1 MNAGAAREDI
11 TPPIG
16 TSLAGFAGRDWAATG
31 VRDPLSV
38 TALWLDGAV
47 ILSLDIIG
55 LSVATDRRGRR
66 HIGAALGLSP
76 EAVFLSCTHTHS
88 GPATQ
93 PLRATGIYEA
103 GWTSE
108 ILTRATRAALRARDS
123 AKPAH
128 LAVGEASCDASV
140 NRRNPQGPHD
150 PVVRVLQVAF
160 DSEPPILLWHYAMHP
175 VALGRDNT
183 LLSADWVGVAR
194 SKIEAVTGRLSLF
207 LQGCCGD
214 INPRFSGTRG
224 EEETVKA
231 GKTVS
236 ESVRQALN
244 SLRPLP
250 KAPIQIGFAEARVPL
265 LPLPNNLLLTAAEQ
279 SPEGNSLA
287 EQQLNTAYRD
297 WAVGCRK
304 LGRRK
309 PEGLATAR
317 LSVGVFRIGD
327 WNLTALPGECFAQ
340 IGLDIGGCALG
351 YARGNPGYLYPD
363 IALVEGGYE
372 TEVAFKLYGLQG
384 AGAGTAKALI
394 EAARWAMPPSDRS
407 QSPKTSAG

>member
-38 TALWLDGAV
+38 TALWLEGV
-47 ILSLDIIG
+47 LILSLDIIG
-55 LSVATDRRGRR
+55 LSVATDRRWRK
-66 HIGAALGLSP
+66 HIGTALGISP

-103 GWTSE
+103 IWTAE
-108 ILTRATRAALRARDS
+108 ILTRATRAAVQARDS
-123 AKPAH
+123 AQPAQ
-128 LAVGEASCDASV
+128 LSLSETLCDASI
-140 NRRNPQGPHD
+140 NRRNAQGPHD
-150 PVVRVLQVAF
+150 PRVRVLQVIF
-160 DSEPPILLWHYAMHP
+160 DNAPPILLWHYAMHP

-183 LLSADWVGVAR
+183 LFSADWVGVAR
-194 SKIEAVTGRLSLF
+194 SGIEATTGSLSLF

-231 GKTVS
+231 GQVVAS
-236 ESVRQALN
+236 SVQQALS
-244 SLRPLP
+244 SLKPMP
-250 KAPIQIGFAEARVPL
+250 ETPVYVGSAEACVPL
-265 LPLPNNLLLTAAEQ
+265 LPLHGNLLLTAAEK
-279 SPEGNSLA
+279 SPEGNTLA
-287 EQQLNTAYRD
+287 EQQLNAAYRD
-297 WAVGCRK
+297 WAAACRK

-309 PEGLATAR
+309 PEGQSEAR
-317 LSVGVFRIGD
+317 LSVGALRISD
-327 WNLTALPGECFAQ
+327 WTLTALPGECFAQ
-340 IGLDIGGCALG
+340 IGLDVGGWALG

-363 IALVEGGYE
+363 VALEEGGYE
-372 TEVAFKLYGLQG
+372 TEVAFKLYGLQA
-384 AGAGTAKALI
+384 AGIGTALALV
-394 EAARWAMPPSDRS
+394 EAARRAKPLS
-407 QSPKTSAG
+407 